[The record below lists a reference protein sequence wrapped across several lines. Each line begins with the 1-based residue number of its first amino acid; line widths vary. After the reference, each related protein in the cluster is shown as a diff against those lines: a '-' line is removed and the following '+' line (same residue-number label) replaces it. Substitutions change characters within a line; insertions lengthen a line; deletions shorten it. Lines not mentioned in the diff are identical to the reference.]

1 MVHSGYVGSEQL
13 AWSGRDWRMPV
24 WLWVGLATMF
34 VSALHIIID
43 FGVGLFDLHG
53 TLTLTEA
60 ATLVGVALIQLWWAI
75 SFMAGARGNGSGVAS
90 AGILGAGWAA
100 LTTASD
106 RLLPPCEERRV
117 RHRPTPRGRHR
128 LCILLAMVATWS
140 LRRAP
145 VRPGWY
151 IAPVCCRFGG
161 PDSWCRW
168 RSPQLP
174 SPPLMSRS

>member
-1 MVHSGYVGSEQL
+1 MGNEQL

-75 SFMAGARGNGSGVAS
+75 SFMAGALGNGSA
-90 AGILGAGWAA
+90 AQPAPRIPA
-100 LTTASD
+100 LTNGFPIVYC
-106 RLLPPCEERRV
+106 PPVCEEA
-117 RHRPTPRGRHR
+117 RPLTDLGHVGSIVFG
-128 LCILLAMVATWS
+128 ILLALVAIWS
-140 LRRAP
+140 LWRAR
-145 VRPGWY
+145 VRPGWFMPAVAAALVVGTLVSLANTS
-151 IAPVCCRFGG
+151 IT
-161 PDSWCRW
+161 
-168 RSPQLP
+168 
-174 SPPLMSRS
+174 

>member
-1 MVHSGYVGSEQL
+1 MVDSGSVGSEQL

-34 VSALHIIID
+34 VSVLHIIID

-60 ATLVGVALIQLWWAI
+60 ATLVGVALIQLWWAV

-100 LTTASD
+100 LTNGFPIVYC
-106 RLLPPCEERRV
+106 PPVCEEA
-117 RHRPTPRGRHR
+117 RPLTDLGHVGSIVFG
-128 LCILLAMVATWS
+128 LLLALVAIWS
-140 LRRAP
+140 LWRAR
-145 VRPGWY
+145 VRPGWFMPTVAAALVVGTVVSLANTP
-151 IAPVCCRFGG
+151 IT
-161 PDSWCRW
+161 
-168 RSPQLP
+168 
-174 SPPLMSRS
+174 